1 MKKEKVMR
9 NKTFPQTGADRHPE
23 MAEERK
29 LYSRLIAGAHLPPFA
44 LFC

>member
-23 MAEERK
+23 MAEVTRPS
-29 LYSRLIAGAHLPPFA
+29 SRHA
-44 LFC
+44 LDRFYNNPLEKE